1 MPTYA
6 ITGATG
12 QVGSSVLDTLLQSS
26 SNKINAFV
34 RSKQKLLGMRPI
46 LANNPNVT
54 IFEGQLTDTT
64 TLVRCI
70 DNAHAIFACAAA
82 VDNIP
87 NCSIAQEQALAL
99 LAALEQTKT
108 KNPPKLV
115 ILSSASLEPSLMTDL
130 PGPFK
135 AILETAASNVYEDLR
150 LAETYLRANAPSGLE
165 LVFIKPGGLVHDKP
179 VGHAL
184 STTHQKTFLS
194 FADLG
199 AGMVEVADSEAGKWQ
214 AARGNVSVVPARE
227 GTKIEWYV
235 PWFFLRGCLWHFFP
249 WLHPYLANVLP

>member
-12 QVGSSVLDTLLQSS
+12 QVGSSILDVLLQSK

-34 RSKQKLLGMRPI
+34 RSKQKLLDMRPT
-46 LANNPNVT
+46 LTQNPNVT

-64 TLVRCI
+64 KLANCI
-70 DNAHAIFACAAA
+70 NNTRAIFACAAA

-87 NCSIAQEQALAL
+87 GCTIAQEQAHAI
-99 LAALEQTKT
+99 LAAVDQNKAQT
-108 KNPPKLV
+108 PPKLV

-135 AILETAASNVYEDLR
+135 AILETAASNVYADLR
-150 LAETYLRANAPSGLE
+150 QAETYLRANAPASAE
-165 LVFIKPGGLVHDKP
+165 LVFVKPGGLVRDKP

-184 STTHQKTFLS
+184 STTRQQTFLS

-199 AGMVEVADSEAGKWQ
+199 AGMVEVADSEAGKWA

-227 GTKIEWYV
+227 GTRIEWYV
-235 PWFFLRGCLWHFFP
+235 PWFFVRGCLWHFFP
-249 WLHPYLANVLP
+249 GLYPYSAKVLP